1 MSNILLN
8 YFGVS
13 LSYSRMKERNRERE
27 REREGEKATKN
38 SEVDTVKYQK
48 IIPNMI
54 NNFSLY
60 TECAWA

>member
-13 LSYSRMKERNRERE
+13 LSYSRMKERERE
-27 REREGEKATKN
+27 REKEGEKATKN

-48 IIPNMI
+48 IMPNMI
-54 NNFSLY
+54 NDF
-60 TECAWA
+60 AV

>member
-13 LSYSRMKERNRERE
+13 LSYSRMKEERERE